1 MRPKHIW
8 HWFSLL
14 VVLAMILSMAAA
26 TVSAQPAR
34 PEDSSAAPAQQP
46 SQPEITR
53 APRVPPAGL
62 EEVPPEIVALFEKG
76 MTVEEFVLLNGGR
89 IPHAL
94 ESFVDREVAVI
105 VELEAPPLAA
115 KLAERGGVGAM
126 SATAQKGY
134 VETLRQAQDKLE
146 PQLKALGARVLSRY
160 QRVYNGFLVRVPLRQ
175 LAQIRSLPGV
185 RAVHRA
191 PEHRPDLSAS
201 VPLIGAP
208 QVWADLGYD
217 GDGVTIAVID
227 SGIDYY
233 HAALGGSG
241 DPEDYANDD
250 HQVIEPG
257 TFPTAKVIGGYD
269 FAGPNYDASSDD
281 PALNTPVPD
290 PDPIDGDG
298 HGTHVASTA
307 AGIGV
312 EGVFGPGV
320 APQALLYALKVFGE
334 PAGSTNL
341 VIDAIEWAMDPN
353 GDGDVSDRV
362 DVINMSLGADYGPND
377 PTDPEI
383 IAVNNASALGVVV
396 VASAGNAGNVSYIHG
411 TPAAADSAI
420 AVAASTTGYAT
431 GPTLSISGTTYLTQ
445 TNIIYQPPAFD
456 NNTGHFT
463 ERVTATLLYVGN
475 ITTTDTLC
483 TIAGFNGDE
492 LQGAVALIQRG
503 GCYFFEKV
511 NNAAALGAVGAI
523 IFNNASGGNERITM
537 SGSPVA
543 IPAGFIARQDGL
555 NLIPAHGQTVIVSA
569 ESEVQ
574 TVPDP
579 YTPADSI
586 ATFSSRGP
594 RGFDSFL
601 KPDVTAPGVGIF
613 AAKMGSG
620 TGGVSYSGTSMAA
633 PHVAG
638 LAALIRQAHP
648 DWTPEQVKAAMMNTA
663 KDLVTAASRQT
674 PRQGAGRIQ
683 AYPAVV
689 VDTLAIGDP
698 DLVSVNW
705 GVLPIEAN
713 TYTTL
718 KNITLQNLSA
728 ATKVYSATWSFGT
741 GSRTTGVNLSLPITV
756 EVPAMG
762 TAAVPVTLNIN
773 ATMLPFLMR
782 TLEEYYGYIVFTNA
796 AMPTETLRVP
806 FYLSPR
812 PYTRL
817 TELASQTTFDYETGY
832 AWFDLYHS
840 GPISSSL
847 WVYPVFAMDGNETGV
862 TDAGD
867 VRLVGVD
874 YGGPD
879 PNYGDIFVVAI
890 NTWGAWHTPQPYFAE
905 FDLYLD
911 VDEDGNA
918 DYVDF
923 NWNYGRATGGSNND
937 TWVVVQVD
945 LSTEELSLA
954 SPYLIYTDYNAGYME
969 WYLPATWNGLDDIG
983 GGDNTD
989 FDFQLIGFDY
999 YGSADMT
1006 DAGRF
1011 DIARP
1016 PFWWGWDTSY
1026 PENPGPFGRETFYA
1040 AGVNDLGGYLYSR
1053 PKGVMIVDYNG
1064 RPGKGQAYYWPLTVT
1079 GYPKVYLPLVVQNF
1093 GP

>member
-1 MRPKHIW
+1 MSTRTTW
-8 HWFSLL
+8 RWSSLL
-14 VVLAMILSMAAA
+14 VVVTMIVGMAAA
-26 TVSAQPAR
+26 TVSASPAPAR
-34 PEDSSAAPAQQP
+34 PETATAAPAQQP
-46 SQPEITR
+46 PQPEITR
-53 APRVPPAGL
+53 APRIPPSGL
-62 EEVPPEIVALFEKG
+62 EEVPPEVVELFKNG
-76 MTVEEFVLLNGGR
+76 MTVEQFILLNGGR

-94 ESFVDREVAVI
+94 ESFADREVAVI
-105 VELEAPPLAA
+105 VELVAPPLAA
-115 KLAERGGVGAM
+115 KLAERGGVGTM
-126 SATAQKGY
+126 SAAAQKGY
-134 VETLRQAQDKLE
+134 VETLRQAQAELE
-146 PQLKALGARVLSRY
+146 PQLKALGARVISRY
-160 QRVYNGFLVRVPLRQ
+160 QKVYNGFLVRVPLRQ
-175 LAQIRSLPGV
+175 LAQIRALPGV
-185 RAVHRA
+185 KAVHRA
-191 PEHRPDLSAS
+191 PEYRPDLAAS

-208 QVWADLGYD
+208 QVWEDLGYD
-217 GDGVTIAVID
+217 GEGVTIAIID

-241 DPEDYANDD
+241 DPDDYASDD
-250 HQVIEPG
+250 HEVIEPG

-281 PALNTPVPD
+281 PAINTPVPD

-312 EGVFGPGV
+312 TGVLSPGV
-320 APQALLYALKVFGE
+320 APAALLYALKVFGE

-362 DVINMSLGADYGPND
+362 DVINMSLGANYGPND

-383 IAVNNASALGVVV
+383 IAVNNASALGVIV
-396 VASAGNAGNVSYIHG
+396 VASAGNAGNISYIHG
-411 TPAAADSAI
+411 TPAAADTAI

-431 GPTLSISGTTYLTQ
+431 GPTLSISGTTYITQ
-445 TNIIYQPPAFD
+445 TNILYQPPAFD

-483 TIAGFNGDE
+483 DITGLDPNA
-492 LQGAVALIQRG
+492 LSGAVALIQRG
-503 GCYFFEKV
+503 GCAFSDKV

-523 IFNNASGGNERITM
+523 IFNHALGGNERVTM
-537 SGSPVA
+537 SGVPVA

-574 TVPDP
+574 TLPDP
-579 YTPADSI
+579 YTPADRI

-594 RGFDSFL
+594 RGFDSSL
-601 KPDVTAPGVGIF
+601 KPDVTAPGVAIF

-620 TGGVSYSGTSMAA
+620 TGGISYSGTSMAA

-648 DWTPEQVKAAMMNTA
+648 TWTPEQVKAAMMNTA
-663 KDLVTAASRQT
+663 VDLSPAQPL

-683 AYPAVV
+683 AYPSVV

-698 DLVSVNW
+698 DRVSLNW
-705 GVLPIEAN
+705 GVLPIEAD
-713 TYTTL
+713 TYTSL
-718 KNITLQNLSA
+718 KNVTLQNFGL
-728 ATKVYSATWSFGT
+728 ATKVYSATWGFGA
-741 GSRTTGVNLSLPITV
+741 GSRTLGVSLSLPPTV
-756 EVPAMG
+756 TVPAMG
-762 TAAVPVTLNIN
+762 VAAVPVTLNIN
-773 ATMLPFLMR
+773 ATQLSSLMR
-782 TLEEYYGYIVFTNA
+782 TLEEYYGYVVFTNTA
-796 AMPTETLRVP
+796 VPTETLRVP

-817 TELASQTTFDYETGY
+817 TELDSGTTFDYATGY

-847 WVYPVFAMDGNETGV
+847 WVYPVFAVDGNETGV
-862 TDAGD
+862 ADAGD

-874 YGGPD
+874 YGGQHAT
-879 PNYGDIFVVAI
+879 YGDIFVVAI
-890 NTWGAWHTPQPYFAE
+890 NTWGSWHTPQPYFAE

-911 VDEDGNA
+911 VNEDGTPDLVN
-918 DYVDF
+918 F
-923 NWNYGRATGGSNND
+923 NWNYGRFTGAADND
-937 TWVVVQVD
+937 QWVVVQVD
-945 LSTEELSLA
+945 LSTNDLYLA
-954 SPYLIYTDYNAGYME
+954 SPFLIYTDYNAGFME
-969 WYLPATWNGLDDIG
+969 WYLPATWNGLDDVAPG
-983 GGDNTD
+983 ANTN
-989 FDFQLIGFDY
+989 FDFQLVGFDY
-999 YGSADMT
+999 WGTSDET
-1006 DAGRF
+1006 EAGRF

-1016 PFWWGWDTSY
+1016 PFDWGWFTGY
-1026 PENPGPFGRETFYA
+1026 PQNPGPFSRETVYGV
-1040 AGVNDLGGYLYSR
+1040 GVNDLGGYLYSR

-1064 RPGKGQAYYWPLTVT
+1064 KPGKGQAYYWPLTVT
-1079 GYPKVYLPLVVQNF
+1079 GYPKVFLPLVVKNY